1 MLSLIFLFSTCG
13 KLRFCK
19 MNGFTQV
26 PKLISS
32 RASPILQ
39 AFDFQFMVVRCTILL
54 KKRYTPVAIF
64 LFLLYK
70 KYRMHNKY
78 SIMFMADT

>member
-54 KKRYTPVAIF
+54 KKKI
-64 LFLLYK
+64 
-70 KYRMHNKY
+70 Y
-78 SIMFMADT
+78 SSGNFFYSSSTKNIECIINIL

>member
-26 PKLISS
+26 PKLITS

-64 LFLLYK
+64 FIPPLQKNIECIINIL
-70 KYRMHNKY
+70 
-78 SIMFMADT
+78 